1 LSLTA
6 ISMKPCRGIC
16 FVQLAAGVEVA
27 AATRAETSILHG
39 MLRQYR
45 HDFARD
51 DGFYALAPLHVAV
64 SLSLEFREP
73 LKAPWFALVKRAFI
87 LKLL

>member
-1 LSLTA
+1 
-6 ISMKPCRGIC
+6 MKPCRGIC
-16 FVQLAAGVEVA
+16 IVQLATTFKTA
-27 AATRAETSILHG
+27 AATAAKIPILHG
-39 MLRQYR
+39 LLRQYR

-51 DGFYALAPLHVAV
+51 DGFYALAPPHVAV

-73 LKAPWFALVKRAFI
+73 LRALWFALVKRAFI